1 VVLHLLARF
10 TLVQI
15 WHFNLPYRLRL

>member
-1 VVLHLLARF
+1 VHF

-15 WHFNLPYRLRL
+15 WHFTSPYTPRL